1 MAAQKAFVL
10 PKDIP
15 LDEYPDPQVFL
26 DEGKRIVD
34 EAARRGVVMRVMGP
48 LALHYYFP
56 DRVGL
61 YAALER
67 LGERYFTDIDFAAYG
82 RGRQQ
87 IPELMEQLGYECDL
101 NTMMTSGKTRH
112 IYYGGAVPMIDV
124 FFDKLE
130 YCHTIDYGGRL
141 EIDRYSVSLT
151 DILLQKLQIWEINDK
166 DLKDI
171 EFLFVCSS
179 IGDGDEGEVNETLVA
194 RRLADDWGFWYTA
207 TTNLSRVKE
216 HVDGVGALSGEQK
229 VLVKEVA
236 DRLAAR
242 IEDEPKTKGWA
253 KRAKKGTSKV
263 WFNTGFSDW

>member
-1 MAAQKAFVL
+1 MTVPKAFVL

-15 LDEYPDPQVFL
+15 LERYPKPEVFL
-26 DEGKRIVD
+26 SEGRRIVD
-34 EAARRGVVMRVMGP
+34 EAQREGIVMRVMGP
-48 LALHYYFP
+48 LALHYHFP
-56 DRVGL
+56 EHTDL
-61 YAALER
+61 YAKLER

-82 RGRQQ
+82 RSRTRM
-87 IPELMEQLGYECDL
+87 PELMKALGYECDL
-101 NTMMTSGKTRH
+101 DTLMASGKTRH

-130 YCHTIDYGGRL
+130 YCHTIEYAGRL
-141 EIDRYSVSLT
+141 ELDAYSVSCT

-171 EFLFVCSS
+171 EFLFVCAEL
-179 IGDGDEGEVNETLVA
+179 GDDDHEVDEGYLA

-207 TTNLSRVKE
+207 TTNLGRVRE
-216 HVDGVGALSGEQK
+216 HVAGVAALSEEQK
-229 VLVKEVA
+229 AQAREVA
-236 DRLAAR
+236 DHLAAR
-242 IEDEPKTKGWA
+242 IEAEPKTRAWT

>member
-1 MAAQKAFVL
+1 MAAQKAFIL

-15 LDEYPDPQVFL
+15 LDEYPTPQVFL
-26 DEGKRIVD
+26 DEGRRIVE
-34 EAARRGVVMRVMGP
+34 EAQRRGVVMRVMGP
-48 LALHYYFP
+48 LALHYHFP
-56 DRVGL
+56 DRVEL
-61 YAALER
+61 YASLER

-87 IPELMEQLGYECDL
+87 MPDLMKELGYECDL

-124 FFDKLE
+124 FFDRLE
-130 YCHTIDYGGRL
+130 YCHTIEYAGRL
-141 EIDRYSVSLT
+141 ELDPYSVSLT

-171 EFLFVCSS
+171 EFLFVCAPF
-179 IGDGDEGEVNETLVA
+179 GEDDDRKVNAEYVA
-194 RRLADDWGFWYTA
+194 RRFADDWGFWYTA
-207 TTNLSRVKE
+207 TTNLARVKE
-216 HVDGVGALSGEQK
+216 HVEGVVALSEAHKAQ
-229 VLVKEVA
+229 VRQVA
-236 DRLAAR
+236 DDLALR
-242 IEDEPKTKGWA
+242 IEAEPKTKGWA

>member
-1 MAAQKAFVL
+1 
-10 PKDIP
+10 
-15 LDEYPDPQVFL
+15 
-26 DEGKRIVD
+26 
-34 EAARRGVVMRVMGP
+34 
-48 LALHYYFP
+48 
-56 DRVGL
+56 
-61 YAALER
+61 
-67 LGERYFTDIDFAAYG
+67 
-82 RGRQQ
+82 
-87 IPELMEQLGYECDL
+87 
-101 NTMMTSGKTRH
+101 
-112 IYYGGAVPMIDV
+112 VPMIDV

-141 EIDRYSVSLT
+141 ELDPYSVSLT

-179 IGDGDEGEVNETLVA
+179 IGDGDEGEVNETFVA

-207 TTNLSRVKE
+207 TTNLGRVKE
-216 HVDGVGALSGEQK
+216 HVDGIGALSGEQK
-229 VLVKEVA
+229 AVVKEVA

-253 KRAKKGTSKV
+253 KRAKKGTSKA